1 MLSIDCDF
9 LPIEQPTQD
18 AQSQIRKTHEVV
30 APVTERCIEQ
40 KNASVDMQAKLGSH
54 HSSEHTSTIIY
65 HSTGT
70 NTVKDTP
77 PGKPCYC
84 VHSCVLLP
92 SILIVSGNIV
102 RIT

>member
-1 MLSIDCDF
+1 MSID
-9 LPIEQPTQD
+9 LPIEQPAQD
-18 AQSQIRKTHEVV
+18 AQSQIKKTHEVV

-40 KNASVDMQAKLGSH
+40 QNASVDMQAKLESH

-77 PGKPCYC
+77 PGKPCTIQ
-84 VHSCVLLP
+84 LLC
-92 SILIVSGNIV
+92 
-102 RIT
+102 T